1 MRVILDTNIV
11 LSGLISPVGW
21 PATLLE
27 AWLDRRFALISHD
40 IQLAELR
47 DVSRREKIRALVKA
61 SEMGRIINQI
71 RLIATMPDTLP
82 PVERSR
88 DPKDDFLLAL
98 CDAGAADWLVTG
110 DKSDLLPLAR
120 HGGTRIVT
128 AAGFAATLG
137 LIR

>member
-11 LSGLISPVGW
+11 LSGLISPAGW
-21 PATLLE
+21 PAKLLE
-27 AWLDRRFALISHD
+27 AWLDRRFTLISHD

-82 PVERSR
+82 PVARSEGR
-88 DPKDDFLLAL
+88 FPPR
-98 CDAGAADWLVTG
+98 LV
-110 DKSDLLPLAR
+110 
-120 HGGTRIVT
+120 
-128 AAGFAATLG
+128 
-137 LIR
+137 